1 MKALILAQLLALSF
15 ANAQNVYNTPTV
27 LTGNQKFSD
36 EVVINDGGALT
47 LNDGSEYIFDGGFRG
62 AQQCF
67 MDITA
72 AKDSPFTLTF
82 GSNAKEF
89 DSSCAVTINN
99 PNTGPDTVQTINI
112 SPPVFK
118 NSNKFILN
126 LAHTSSDANSKII
139 IGSPDITNTG
149 EINYISTGG
158 EIHDPNELGNVL
170 QIGTPSGSIQNVGT
184 ISLNAAN
191 SYYLFGKVSGK
202 GGKINVEKGVLQIDS
217 ASFTDNVIHLS
228 PGGAISLRR
237 PPAEEVNVSGLGT
250 ATAISSIGK
259 DGKFEYDS
267 KTGLLSITTSEGVYK
282 YNIGCGYNPELASA
296 QEIKIYFQ
304 DTLYDTFS
312 FEIQQA
318 PPTDSKC
325 EDIPPIEP
333 SSVKPSSMNPSSV
346 NPSSMNP
353 SSMNPSSMNPSS
365 PSSINPSSMN
375 PSSPSSMNPPFANSS
390 SMNPSSMNPS
400 SMNPSSMNPS
410 SMNPSSMN
418 PSSVNPSS
426 VNPSVEPSILKPSN
440 VNPSSFDSSSMNP
453 SSVNPSSV
461 NPSSMSPS
469 SVNPSSVKP
478 SSVKPSSDKPSNAN
492 PSSVKPS
499 SINPSVEPSILKP
512 SNVNP
517 SSFNSS
523 GINPSSVN
531 PSSVKPSVHP
541 SVKPSSEKPSNV
553 NPTSVKPSSVKPSSA
568 SPSSAHPSNISS
580 KPTVSVSVSSVS
592 NKPASDVLSSN
603 KYVSSGS
610 VVVSASRVISSRSP
624 SSIVLGN
631 GGGLVVSSQ
640 RPGSVQNSVRP
651 SASPSSVRQGSAQP
665 AANAST
671 KTVSGTQASRAP
683 SGVNSVSQVRVS
695 SNSASG
701 VVNSRAPTVVSS
713 TFRGSAVMLH
723 VYGIELVLPVLAALL
738 FI

>member
-67 MDITA
+67 MNINA

-365 PSSINPSSMN
+365 VNPSSV
-375 PSSPSSMNPPFANSS
+375 
-390 SMNPSSMNPS
+390 
-400 SMNPSSMNPS
+400 
-410 SMNPSSMN
+410 N

-541 SVKPSSEKPSNV
+541 SVKPSSVKPSNV
-553 NPTSVKPSSVKPSSA
+553 KPTSVKPSSVKPSSA

-580 KPTVSVSVSSVS
+580 KPTVSVSVSFVS

-683 SGVNSVSQVRVS
+683 SGVNSVSQVRIS